1 MERYPREG
9 GVEYHSFCNSKYLLE
24 PHGGSQGAL
33 LYISEDLGEGVSP
46 IYLGS
51 ASILGQL
58 GELVQTSYCTFS

>member
-1 MERYPREG
+1 MESLREA
-9 GVEYHSFCNSKYLLE
+9 L
-24 PHGGSQGAL
+24 GAL
-33 LYISEDLGEGVSP
+33 LYISEDMGEGVSP